1 MLKDNRLTIYRA
13 TEIQGLLSDPAADN
27 TDSPDIGPPPVSQF
41 INEDPVKIDLPTKG
55 DTNKEESSD
64 IDRARS
70 INLEQRRK
78 RRDSTAPSEQK
89 RAGRFEP
96 GSGQSGKEAEQP
108 LKTGAKRKLST
119 REDEDGASNTKPTET
134 SPDDFKY
141 TRKTI
146 EEQPQSN
153 TSGAAENKPSKTQ
166 REFAVAKGA
175 HREKTSSTTPLNT
188 RRALGPK
195 TANTNVVNSPKRNS
209 KQVLSDDIPSEK
221 GEIPKKDQLKE
232 RSRERKSELLRIKA
246 TAQPVGTTT
255 NIEPEPETPA
265 APDIFSP
272 PESGS
277 SAIRA
282 ESRDTPPPPDLR
294 PSMEGQRPS
303 RRARGSV
310 SYAEPNLR
318 DKMRRPTKDLVD
330 AVTGEGKAQR
340 LSIVKLESDAP
351 TTARK
356 IKEEPDI
363 DDAWKNMPS
372 ASMVNE
378 YSKSPLVGK
387 ANSREVMPRSLTTER
402 HRRRSSI
409 HQVNENEVPRSGSSS
424 AISALL
430 GGPRKLRQE
439 QNERGE
445 DKDSLNGAM
454 AKLDI
459 YEFTGSSP
467 REPSDSRIPAVKAAW
482 HVSGTRRPSSNA
494 QDPMTANAAE
504 GSDGEQSTRSLES
517 SSRRRQSMIG
527 IGASASNAESE
538 GQKQVDELK
547 KSSSHSIL
555 SEGSEARSERAS
567 ARRRSMML

>member
-1 MLKDNRLTIYRA
+1 MLKDNLLTIYRA

-55 DTNKEESSD
+55 DTNKEEISD

-78 RRDSTAPSEQK
+78 RRDSTAPPEQK
-89 RAGRFEP
+89 RASRFEP
-96 GSGQSGKEAEQP
+96 GPGQSGKEAAQP

-153 TSGAAENKPSKTQ
+153 ASGAAPSKPQ

-175 HREKTSSTTPLNT
+175 HREKTSSTAPLNT

-195 TANTNVVNSPKRNS
+195 TANTDVANSPKKNS

-246 TAQPVGTTT
+246 TAQPVGTTI

-282 ESRDTPPPPDLR
+282 ESRDTPPPPDLG
-294 PSMEGQRPS
+294 PGMEGQRPS

-363 DDAWKNMPS
+363 DNAWKSMPS

-387 ANSREVMPRSLTTER
+387 ANSRETMPRSLTTER
-402 HRRRSSI
+402 YRRRSSI
-409 HQVNENEVPRSGSSS
+409 HQVTENEVSRSGSSS

-430 GGPRKLRQE
+430 GGPRKLREE
-439 QNERGE
+439 QNDRGE
-445 DKDSLNGAM
+445 GKDSLNRAM

-494 QDPMTANAAE
+494 QDPMTANTTE
-504 GSDGEQSTRSLES
+504 GSDREQSARSLES

-527 IGASASNAESE
+527 IGASTSNAESE
-538 GQKQVDELK
+538 GQKQADELR
-547 KSSSHSIL
+547 KSSSHSVL
-555 SEGSEARSERAS
+555 SQGEEARSERVS